1 MGPLGIPPSKSQPRP
16 EGRKEGEHSTAK
28 PPLPHHRKKPTTQ
41 NPKGRRKPNVFM
53 GKHFTNGALG
63 LSIALSGSVP
73 AESPVEPLVLKL
85 VRCLVL
91 INELRI
97 PHPCA
102 LSWPLQPVEWEP
114 TGEAGRRGRA
124 GLQDGSTDR
133 QEDGGTAQLGSHLQ
147 EKEHVWPLEVP
158 HHPISVW
165 ARRPSAGGDR
175 RWRGARGPCGPE
187 PNMASPTR
195 AALGALALERRGP
208 GSADGRTPR
217 RIWERWSQEA
227 GPPGL
232 LPSGPLLC
240 APTVRRPPS

>member
-102 LSWPLQPVEWEP
+102 LSWPL
-114 TGEAGRRGRA
+114 GRRMKKLVNLR
-124 GLQDGSTDR
+124 
-133 QEDGGTAQLGSHLQ
+133 ENLG
-147 EKEHVWPLEVP
+147 
-158 HHPISVW
+158 
-165 ARRPSAGGDR
+165 PSALFFPSSWAVG
-175 RWRGARGPCGPE
+175 RWCPLP
-187 PNMASPTR
+187 PPQ
-195 AALGALALERRGP
+195 GAL
-208 GSADGRTPR
+208 
-217 RIWERWSQEA
+217 
-227 GPPGL
+227 
-232 LPSGPLLC
+232 
-240 APTVRRPPS
+240 